1 MRRFHTIFLAF
12 YLACGAALP
21 SSSATAQEDFFSEL
35 VTVSD
40 RSDAELAR
48 AAQLG
53 LSRLFV
59 RVSGNEAIVVEPA
72 FETAVR
78 AAQEHVLLYSYRD
91 VDDALVVF
99 FEFDDAFVRGLFRD
113 ESVPYWEQRR
123 PPVVAWVALD
133 EPFSR
138 RFAARSD
145 DAELLTPAI
154 ALFEARGL
162 ELRFPLLD
170 LTDAAAVPVS
180 TIWSRDFDRVRAASR
195 RYGSEYS
202 LIGRWIELS
211 DGSRLVDWYFV
222 GPENQSHL
230 QLRQSD
236 VNALWAAGVDL
247 ATDKMRDSLAVT
259 LQQFDT
265 SSAIAVTVSGVAS
278 FADYRSVS
286 AVFTELAQ
294 LVDLR
299 IESTGENTL
308 TYRVVGV
315 SSAEEVARLI
325 PNRSGL
331 RVQSVLNREQLN
343 LTWETIQ

>member
-1 MRRFHTIFLAF
+1 MRRFHTIFFVFFLVCGFAF
-12 YLACGAALP
+12 PL
-21 SSSATAQEDFFSEL
+21 SSTAAQEDFFSEL

-40 RSDAELAR
+40 RSDAELTR

-59 RVSGNEAIVVEPA
+59 RVSGNEAIIVEPA
-72 FETAVR
+72 FERAVR

-91 VDDALVVF
+91 VDEALVVF

-123 PPVVAWVALD
+123 PPVIAWIALD

-145 DAELLTPAI
+145 DAELLTPAL
-154 ALFEARGL
+154 ALFEERGL
-162 ELRFPLLD
+162 EVRFPLLD

-180 TIWSRDFDRVRAASR
+180 TIWSRDFDRVRTASR
-195 RYGSEYS
+195 RYGSEHS

-222 GPENQSHL
+222 GPENQGHL

-236 VNALWAAGVDL
+236 VNSLWAAGVDL

-259 LQQFDT
+259 LQQFDR
-265 SSAIAVTVSGVAS
+265 SSAIAVTVYGVAS

-286 AVFTELAQ
+286 AVFTKLAQ

-299 IESTGENTL
+299 IESTGQNTL

-325 PNRSGL
+325 PNQSGL

>member
-1 MRRFHTIFLAF
+1 MRRFHTFFFVFFLV
-12 YLACGAALP
+12 CGFALP
-21 SSSATAQEDFFSEL
+21 LGSTAAQEDFFSEL

-40 RSDAELAR
+40 RSDAELTR

-59 RVSGNEAIVVEPA
+59 RVSGNEAITAEPA
-72 FETAVR
+72 FERAVLT
-78 AAQEHVLLYSYRD
+78 AQEHVLLYSYRD
-91 VDDALVVF
+91 VDDALGVF

-123 PPVVAWVALD
+123 PPVVAWIALD

-145 DAELLTPAI
+145 DAELLTPAL
-154 ALFEARGL
+154 ALFEERGL
-162 ELRFPLLD
+162 EVRFPLLD

-180 TIWSRDFDRVRAASR
+180 TIWSRDFGRVRVASR

-222 GPENQSHL
+222 GPEKQSHL

-236 VNALWAAGVDL
+236 VNSLWSAGVDL

-259 LQQFDT
+259 LQQFDR
-265 SSAIAVTVSGVAS
+265 SSAIAVTVYGVAS

-286 AVFTELAQ
+286 AVFTKLAQ

-299 IESTGENTL
+299 IESTGQNTL

-325 PNRSGL
+325 PNQSGL